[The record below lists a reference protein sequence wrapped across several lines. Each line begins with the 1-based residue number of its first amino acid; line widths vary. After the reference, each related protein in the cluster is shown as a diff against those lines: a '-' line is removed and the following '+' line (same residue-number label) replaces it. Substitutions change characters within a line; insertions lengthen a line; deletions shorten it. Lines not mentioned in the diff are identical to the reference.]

1 MQGAAPTKTTFLQC
15 ALVTPLT
22 NDPLSRHIFVSLIS
36 TITMLTLSSN
46 IYSFSY
52 QVARVTNATNIISAM
67 KNRQSNIT
75 SLANKQTDNSFE
87 SE

>member
-46 IYSFSY
+46 ISSFSY
-52 QVARVTNATNIISAM
+52 QVAHVTNATNISAM

-87 SE
+87 SG